1 MIAADNPEGLLYDE
15 QTWNLFVALVLKNRL
30 ASATDIDRLD
40 KVRPSFPLTF
50 ETLCNTIQQAFGDQ
64 TLKQLDSNMDEAR
77 EQLENCRTLINLMNI
92 RFLKRNELH

>member
-1 MIAADNPEGLLYDE
+1 MEAADNPEGILYNDQE
-15 QTWNLFVALVLKNRL
+15 WNFFIALMLKQRL
-30 ASATDIDRLD
+30 AGVRDTEQLE

-50 ETLCNTIQQAFGDQ
+50 ETFVNTVQQAFGDS
-64 TLKQLDSNMDEAR
+64 TLKQLDSNVDLAR